1 VWLLEELN
9 LEYELKVFKRDK
21 DFRAGEDLKAVHP
34 LGKSP
39 VIGITPAG
47 SDKETIIAE
56 SETIVDYVCEHFGRH
71 MIPQRY
77 PEGKEGVLGAENEE
91 FMRYRVRR
99 LSLACRFCGNLACTT
114 KRQHHVCMVA
124 DGLIGPQRSIVSF
137 RPFFSDAIQAFL
149 FTHHEIWTADLM
161 ITIAMLTKHSS

>member
-9 LEYELKVFKRDK
+9 LEYELKVFKRNASY
-21 DFRAGEDLKAVHP
+21 RAGDDLKAVHP
-34 LGKSP
+34 LGRSP

-47 SDKETIIAE
+47 SEKEIIVAE

-91 FMRYRVRR
+91 FMRYRVC
-99 LSLACRFCGNLACTT
+99 LLFSACGSA
-114 KRQHHVCMVA
+114 K
-124 DGLIGPQRSIVSF
+124 
-137 RPFFSDAIQAFL
+137 
-149 FTHHEIWTADLM
+149 
-161 ITIAMLTKHSS
+161 